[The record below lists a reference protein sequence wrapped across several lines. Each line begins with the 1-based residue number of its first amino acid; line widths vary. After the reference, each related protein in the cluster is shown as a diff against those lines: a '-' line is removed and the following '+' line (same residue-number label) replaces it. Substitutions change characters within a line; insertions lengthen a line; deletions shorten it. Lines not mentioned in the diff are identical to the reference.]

1 MIIKGTRHIRYLN
14 IGKYLGAVGASGS
27 PVGKSDKYK
36 AFNKLMTA
44 DASNSLAALQ
54 PGTAYSSSSSAVGA
68 GGVLKSEM
76 LGGVEQT
83 LG

>member
-1 MIIKGTRHIRYLN
+1 MASMPTLPAGSFGVIINGPLPKGTRPDVSH
-14 IGKYLGAVGASGS
+14 
-27 PVGKSDKYK
+27 KYK

-54 PGTAYSSSSSAVGA
+54 PGTAYASSSAAVGA
-68 GGVLKSEM
+68 GGVVKSEM

>member
-14 IGKYLGAVGASGS
+14 IGKYLAGSTAVGGGS
-27 PVGKSDKYK
+27 RSSDKYK

-68 GGVLKSEM
+68 GGAASQRCSEASNKH
-76 LGGVEQT
+76 
-83 LG
+83 

>member
-14 IGKYLGAVGASGS
+14 IGKYLGGS
-27 PVGKSDKYK
+27 TSMGGGKSDKYK

-68 GGVLKSEM
+68 GGAAKSEM